1 MSPMASQ
8 NDPITIDQVEDL
20 ARQKISSQAYNY
32 YSCGADDQRAL
43 ESNRTDF
50 DSLYVL
56 PRVLRDVSH
65 VDTSVKI
72 FGQTLPIP
80 IGIAPTAMQRL
91 ASPEGELDVSRAASS
106 MGLNMTL
113 SSNSTTSLEDV
124 ISARQQTSNT
134 VPPFWFQIYLHT
146 KLELSVPLIKRAEAA
161 GYQALVLTVDSP
173 VLGNRINERKEPLIL
188 PEGITL
194 ANSKNNSSNSRK
206 PTFNRVMMDA
216 RNKKKYEQGL
226 LEADGREYN
235 ASLTWK
241 SAMEFLRS
249 TTNMKIIVKG
259 IMAPED
265 AQAAIDHGADAIVVS
280 NHGGRQLGCA
290 PSTIK
295 ALPEIVNVAKGRIPV
310 IFDGGVRRGSDVFK
324 ALALGADFVL
334 VGRPVLWGLGF
345 KGREGVE
352 TVMNIL
358 ERELSRTMALA
369 GTARVQDINSSFL
382 RQSVDGRL
390 NKL

>member
-1 MSPMASQ
+1 MPSQ
-8 NDPITIDQVEDL
+8 DDPITIDQVEDL
-20 ARQKISSQAYNY
+20 ARQKIPSQAYNY

-106 MGLNMTL
+106 MGVNMTL

-124 ISARQQTSNT
+124 IFARQQTSSPA
-134 VPPFWFQIYLHT
+134 PPYWFQIYLHT

-194 ANSKNNSSNSRK
+194 ANSKNNSSSSRK

-216 RNKKKYEQGL
+216 RNKQQYDEGL
-226 LEADGREYN
+226 READGREYN
-235 ASLTWK
+235 SSLTWK
-241 SAMEFLRS
+241 SAMEFLRR

-295 ALPEIVNVAKGRIPV
+295 ALPEIVDVAKGRIPV

-334 VGRPVLWGLGF
+334 VGRPVLWGLGY

-369 GTARVQDINSSFL
+369 GTARVQDINASFL

>member
-1 MSPMASQ
+1 M
-8 NDPITIDQVEDL
+8 
-20 ARQKISSQAYNY
+20 
-32 YSCGADDQRAL
+32 
-43 ESNRTDF
+43 
-50 DSLYVL
+50 
-56 PRVLRDVSH
+56 
-65 VDTSVKI
+65 
-72 FGQTLPIP
+72 
-80 IGIAPTAMQRL
+80 
-91 ASPEGELDVSRAASS
+91 
-106 MGLNMTL
+106 
-113 SSNSTTSLEDV
+113 
-124 ISARQQTSNT
+124 
-134 VPPFWFQIYLHT
+134 
-146 KLELSVPLIKRAEAA
+146 
-161 GYQALVLTVDSP
+161 
-173 VLGNRINERKEPLIL
+173 LGNRINERKEPLIL

-216 RNKKKYEQGL
+216 RNKKQYEQGL